1 MMLIDSNLLDYYK
14 TTFRLQKDFG
24 FDMAHIETMFPF
36 EYKIYVQEV
45 LQYVEEERKRYENQK
60 SKR

>member
-1 MMLIDSNLLDYYK
+1 MLIDSNLLDYYK

-36 EYKIYVQEV
+36 EYK
-45 LQYVEEERKRYENQK
+45 QK
-60 SKR
+60 VVCFPHLKLCKIICAYA